1 MCVFAGDRRGLPT
14 SSALTASKVCPA
26 FCDSQL
32 PLRTYS
38 SLSRGHLGDYAAA
51 AAAAYCAS
59 ISHMFSISGKQEKRQ
74 KV

>member
-1 MCVFAGDRRGLPT
+1 MCVFAGERRGLPT
-14 SSALTASKVCPA
+14 SSALTASKVCLA

-38 SLSRGHLGDYAAA
+38 SLSQGHLGDYA

-59 ISHMFSISGKQEKRQ
+59 ISHMFSISRKQEKRQ